1 MKSKKKKMREL
12 STNDFIEKSKKI
24 HGNKYNYSK
33 SIYVNNLT
41 KVKIICQE
49 HGEFEQTPHHH
60 KRGGGCINC
69 KKGAPALKLSEFIK
83 KAVSIHENK
92 YDYSFVEYK
101 NNRTKVKVIC
111 PEHGAFE
118 QRPSAHMLGQGC
130 PKCNKGAVDILET
143 LNRIN
148 EVHKNIY
155 EYDFHNYKGICE
167 KISIKCKIH
176 GWFEQTAVSHIS
188 GSGCPKCGGR
198 QKLTIKEFIEKSNL
212 KHENKYDY
220 SLVEYKNNKSKIEII
235 CSNHGIFKQSPNSH
249 LAGQGC
255 PSCKLSKGELQIEK
269 ILTENKLEFIRQHKF
284 DDCKNKRP
292 LPFDFYLP
300 NKNVCIE
307 FNGRQHYEP
316 VTAFGGEYAF
326 KEVIKNDEIKK
337 NYCKENMINLLT
349 IKYTDNVLDKI
360 NFII

>member
-1 MKSKKKKMREL
+1 MRKL
-12 STNDFIEKSKKI
+12 STSDFIEKCNKI
-24 HGNKYNYSK
+24 H
-33 SIYVNNLT
+33 NN
-41 KVKIICQE
+41 E
-49 HGEFEQTPHHH
+49 
-60 KRGGGCINC
+60 
-69 KKGAPALKLSEFIK
+69 
-83 KAVSIHENK
+83 
-92 YDYSFVEYK
+92 YDYSLVDYK
-101 NNRTKVKVIC
+101 NNRIKINIIC
-111 PEHGAFE
+111 KTHREFE
-118 QRPSAHMLGQGC
+118 QLPAAHMRGQGC
-130 PKCNKGAVDILET
+130 PKCNKGAIKISEVKS
-143 LNRIN
+143 RIFQTHGDN
-148 EVHKNIY
+148 Y
-155 EYDFHNYKGICE
+155 EYNFYNYKGIGE
-167 KISIKCKIH
+167 EISIKCEIH
-176 GWFEQTAVSHIS
+176 GWFKQAAISHIS

-316 VTAFGGEYAF
+316 VTAFGGECTF
-326 KEVIKNDEIKK
+326 KETLKNDGIKK
-337 NYCKENMINLLT
+337 KYCKENMINLIT